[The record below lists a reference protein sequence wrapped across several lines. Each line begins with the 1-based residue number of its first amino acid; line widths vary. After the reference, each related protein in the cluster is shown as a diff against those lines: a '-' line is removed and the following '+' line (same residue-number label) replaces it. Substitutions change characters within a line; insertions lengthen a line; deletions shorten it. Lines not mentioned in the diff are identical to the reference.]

1 MGRSWHFSW
10 HSNRVLLIKALV
22 HKAFKTWIKY
32 RIKIG
37 TFIICADIEID
48 TVLEEFMAKQG
59 KDEMNW
65 KNESLIKLFVKYF
78 YLKQFLFINSPQ

>member
-1 MGRSWHFSW
+1 M
-10 HSNRVLLIKALV
+10 I
-22 HKAFKTWIKY
+22 HKAFKTCIKY
-32 RIKIG
+32 RIKIE